1 MEKKHL
7 RLRKETGKTYKW
19 KVVKDHIAANPPTK
33 YEQAGVIN
41 FSMKDFS
48 KQPNDPDYNYPFAR
62 LVEDL
67 WPGEWREQLAKLN
80 EGLRSNPS
88 LGKVVTED
96 EWWTFWGILIFFCKG

>member
-1 MEKKHL
+1 MKWLEVINTASIEMMKVHYSCIVEKKHL

-80 EGLRSNPS
+80 VI
-88 LGKVVTED
+88 K
-96 EWWTFWGILIFFCKG
+96 